1 MADGAH
7 VLSRECNY
15 SFLEDYQWRK
25 VLKFCLPRG
34 KFILKNKMRYGKIEA
49 APGTKATGYFPVLD
63 TGKFFPVTLINGVKE
78 GKTVLLTSAIH
89 GCEYPSIE
97 AVFELAERLDP
108 QLIQGQI
115 IVINPVNIDGFL
127 QRRPYIVPDDGK
139 NLNRLFPGNKN
150 GSTGDKMAYVL
161 EKEFMSKADFH
172 IDTHGGDIPEM
183 QPSYVYYPGVGE
195 NKEALRI
202 AEEAAG
208 YVLHAKYQLKSRATN
223 HAYTWDGVMG
233 VPSLELELGE
243 CTRWTKE
250 EVEQYKENI
259 VNILRYLKV
268 LPGEAVKRQKEIK
281 TITEGVYLD
290 ADFDG
295 RWYAYVGRDDQ
306 IVKGQKI
313 GEIKDLFG
321 KTLIEYHA
329 EFDAEIL
336 MVVSTLAIRKG
347 DPIIAYG
354 R

>member
-1 MADGAH
+1 MKQNLQFGGITAPPGA
-7 VLSRECNY
+7 R
-15 SFLEDYQWRK
+15 
-25 VLKFCLPRG
+25 
-34 KFILKNKMRYGKIEA
+34 A
-49 APGTKATGYFPVLD
+49 AGYFPVLD
-63 TGKFFPVTLINGVKE
+63 TGKFFPVTLINGAGE

-97 AVFELAERLDP
+97 AVFELAETLDP
-108 QLIQGQI
+108 RQVNGQI
-115 IVINPVNIDGFL
+115 VVINPVNVDGFL

-139 NLNRLFPGNKN
+139 NLNRLFPGDPN

-161 EKEFMSKADFH
+161 ENEFMRKADFH

-195 NKEALRI
+195 DKEALRI

-208 YVLHAKYQLKSRATN
+208 YVLHAKYQLKSKATN
-223 HAYTWDGVMG
+223 HAYTRDGVIG
-233 VPSLELELGE
+233 VPSVELELGE

-259 VNILRYLKV
+259 VNLLRYLKV

-281 TITEGVYLD
+281 TITEGVYLE

-295 RWYAYVGRDDQ
+295 RWYAHAGRDDR
-306 IVKGQKI
+306 ITKGQKI

-329 EFDAEIL
+329 EFDAEVL
-336 MVVSTLAIRKG
+336 MVVATLAIKKG